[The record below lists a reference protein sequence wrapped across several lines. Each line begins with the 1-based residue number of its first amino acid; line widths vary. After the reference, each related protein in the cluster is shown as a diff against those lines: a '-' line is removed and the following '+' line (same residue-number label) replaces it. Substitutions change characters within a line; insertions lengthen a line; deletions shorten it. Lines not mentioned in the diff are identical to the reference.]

1 MGTCMKED
9 WGEGAACM
17 EARASVDDSTGELGA
32 IKREGGG

>member
-1 MGTCMKED
+1 MKED
-9 WGEGAACM
+9 WGRGGEGAACM